1 MTKFLSGL
9 GMFVIAVAWLVLAP
23 ALGLFNTP
31 WLILAA
37 YVTSFTALVVQ
48 AVAAPLSSTPTSAE
62 EAARIGGATRVRA
75 LIDISCRMAAP
86 AALSGAVIVAV
97 TAVRE
102 LTLSVLLLSPGAQTL
117 GVAIFS
123 FQQAGAFSTAA
134 AWSLIVAVLGLAV
147 IGFAIPKT
155 K

>member
-1 MTKFLSGL
+1 M
-9 GMFVIAVAWLVLAP
+9 
-23 ALGLFNTP
+23 
-31 WLILAA
+31 
-37 YVTSFTALVVQ
+37 
-48 AVAAPLSSTPTSAE
+48 
-62 EAARIGGATRVRA
+62 
-75 LIDISCRMAAP
+75 
-86 AALSGAVIVAV
+86 IVAV